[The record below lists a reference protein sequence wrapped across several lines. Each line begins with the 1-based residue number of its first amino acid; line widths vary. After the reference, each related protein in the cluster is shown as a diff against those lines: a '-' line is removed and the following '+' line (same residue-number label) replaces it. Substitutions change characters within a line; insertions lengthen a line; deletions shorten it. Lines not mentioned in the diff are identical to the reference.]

1 MIHQKWENQAYSGCD
16 FQILFAVGQLRQHLE
31 SEINQCL
38 WKPQN
43 TETETVF
50 WVFMTLVCLNWTVTF
65 FSDKSACRVL
75 FSLSFFFFFFF
86 FFFVENVWLCM
97 CVCVLCVL
105 SKMICCLPV
114 ILQNID
120 SLMIGSK
127 VINLFLVHAHPEF
140 LAHKLHGVQLVFV
153 PWTVFRDS
161 VKFEESFKHVSSLFS
176 LPLFLSGL
184 LWDHVWRTAIWK
196 WEPTFKDSPTIT
208 WAFSLF
214 RCEIRLAQY
223 IDNLLLSWY

>member
-1 MIHQKWENQAYSGCD
+1 
-16 FQILFAVGQLRQHLE
+16 
-31 SEINQCL
+31 
-38 WKPQN
+38 
-43 TETETVF
+43 
-50 WVFMTLVCLNWTVTF
+50 
-65 FSDKSACRVL
+65 
-75 FSLSFFFFFFF
+75 
-86 FFFVENVWLCM
+86 M

-196 WEPTFKDSPTIT
+196 WEPT
-208 WAFSLF
+208 
-214 RCEIRLAQY
+214 RLACAWIRCYTEHQPFNHTLANSETHSFKSRNTLVLKNSKVM
-223 IDNLLLSWY
+223 ITIREDHHVSPVPSGDRDHDHCTVVVALSPPFLPKQLEWFSNKGTGSQFEAVKVIRYRGWDPLQQI